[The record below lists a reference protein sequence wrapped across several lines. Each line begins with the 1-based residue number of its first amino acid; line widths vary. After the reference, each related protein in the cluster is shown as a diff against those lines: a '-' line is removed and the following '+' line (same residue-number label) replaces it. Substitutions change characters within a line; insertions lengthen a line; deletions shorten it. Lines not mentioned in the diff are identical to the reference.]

1 MRYDGLRSSMANGPG
16 SLCCFGSWKPSVSR
30 PLPEIIGLGSDC
42 CRVSFSS
49 RIWWYGLAS
58 WNKAR
63 GNRHKEVINDVRLFL
78 EWILG
83 HALQS
88 RFDVPDNNRKLLQWS
103 AGIRLPSLVLTWNL
117 FRRSWASM
125 FETSGLRGCIDW
137 VSGLIGGGSGVLKV
151 DFTTR
156 NELPSSVCFEK
167 SRTLIKLFGRLLTPC
182 RWLQFRFW
190 GWGRRLSHQNHSFPC

>member
-1 MRYDGLRSSMANGPG
+1 MLLWSSSLLKENLATINYKKFVLTETLVEAVNFKIKIPGPSMRYDGLRSSMANGPG

-83 HALQS
+83 HALQW
-88 RFDVPDNNRKLLQWS
+88 RFDISDNNRKLLRWS
-103 AGIRLPSLVLTWNL
+103 AGIRPLVLYL
-117 FRRSWASM
+117 HEIFFGDHEHRCS
-125 FETSGLRGCIDW
+125 
-137 VSGLIGGGSGVLKV
+137 KQV
-151 DFTTR
+151 DFAVVWT
-156 NELPSSVCFEK
+156 
-167 SRTLIKLFGRLLTPC
+167 G
-182 RWLQFRFW
+182 
-190 GWGRRLSHQNHSFPC
+190 